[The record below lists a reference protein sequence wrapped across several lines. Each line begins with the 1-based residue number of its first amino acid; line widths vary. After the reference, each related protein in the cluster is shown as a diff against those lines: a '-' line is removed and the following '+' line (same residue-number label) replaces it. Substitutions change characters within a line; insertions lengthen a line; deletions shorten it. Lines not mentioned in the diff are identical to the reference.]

1 MPTFKPRPVVQS
13 EMTSLV
19 SSLASSPTPTSS
31 GQEGSEKAEYTEDGL
46 LSVKAEPID
55 VERPNL
61 SPESD
66 PLAAAAGR
74 VKTEQ
79 ADVKLGLGSE
89 GQGSTSTAA
98 AAGQRAKPRADHKGN
113 VDKEESEESHLQQE
127 GRIGRL
133 LVYKSG
139 KVKMQI
145 GDIIMDVSQGSQCS
159 FLQEI
164 VAVDSSD
171 KQAFVM
177 GGVSK
182 RLVCV
187 PNLTHLLCG
196 LEAMDL

>member
-1 MPTFKPRPVVQS
+1 MDGP
-13 EMTSLV
+13 
-19 SSLASSPTPTSS
+19 
-31 GQEGSEKAEYTEDGL
+31 EKAEYTEEGL
-46 LSVKAEPID
+46 LSVKTEPID

-61 SPESD
+61 ALESD
-66 PLAAAAGR
+66 SLAAGR
-74 VKTEQ
+74 LKTEQ
-79 ADVKLGLGSE
+79 SDIKLGLGLES
-89 GQGSTSTAA
+89 QGSTS
-98 AAGQRAKPRADHKGN
+98 AAGQRAKPRAPTADHKGN
-113 VDKEESEESHLQQE
+113 VDKEESEETYLQQE

-139 KVKMQI
+139 KIKMQI
-145 GDIIMDVSQGSQCS
+145 GDIIMDVSQGSECS

-164 VAVDSSD
+164 VAVDSND

-196 LEAMDL
+196 LEAMDV